1 MQRIKTR
8 LFVRRVHPI
17 KDIKLSG
24 EIILTVCKSRAADDC
39 IIMSYLPKHYLYMPP
54 GSYTILPKGAF
65 EKDIEKM
72 DSERYARLSNAN
84 VIFWQPISKE
94 LRQRFIEEYEVLQQ
108 HLDPNGFE

>member
-1 MQRIKTR
+1 
-8 LFVRRVHPI
+8 
-17 KDIKLSG
+17 
-24 EIILTVCKSRAADDC
+24 
-39 IIMSYLPKHYLYMPP
+39 MSYLPKHYLYMPP

-94 LRQRFIEEYEVLQQ
+94 LRQRFIEEYEFLQQ

>member
-1 MQRIKTR
+1 
-8 LFVRRVHPI
+8 
-17 KDIKLSG
+17 
-24 EIILTVCKSRAADDC
+24 
-39 IIMSYLPKHYLYMPP
+39 MSYLPKHNLYMPP

-94 LRQRFIEEYEVLQQ
+94 LRQRFIEEYEFESVKSLGCYCSLQG
-108 HLDPNGFE
+108 DTKIRENP